1 MLCRTGSGGVLM
13 KFLLLAWLLFA
24 AAGASAAA
32 SDDDFIAARDAY
44 RDGDAAKLQQ
54 LAPEFRGSLL
64 EPYITYYQ
72 LKLNLDTDDPTA
84 IRRFLA
90 RPQDTPLIDKLRG
103 EWLKQLGQNQQ
114 WATFDKEY
122 LYLKNGDTELRCYA
136 LLSRLHTQKKE
147 ALRAA
152 RELWL
157 SGDSQPASCGD
168 LFDAALAAGA
178 ISSQDVWTRLR
189 LALESGN
196 ITLAR
201 QLAAKLPQ
209 KEAPDTVSL
218 NRAYNDP
225 ERYLIRAHLKK
236 ASRGQRAVALFA
248 LQRLALQLPDLAYRR
263 WRRIATYFP
272 RPEQRYFYAWLGYE
286 AARDHNP
293 HALEWYRRAG
303 DEPLN
308 EQQLAWR
315 VRAALRV
322 QNWHEVLH
330 GIDSMPQEQR
340 HRTAWR
346 YWKARA
352 LRALGYKA
360 RARTLFVGLSGQ
372 YDFYGQLAAEELGS
386 PPGAAMIS
394 ADYVPGKK
402 EVAEIEAMPGIRRAE
417 ALYSMDMRN
426 DALQE
431 WSWAIRNMDDK
442 HLLAAAEVA
451 RLHGIYDRAIGT
463 AERTTQVHD
472 FNLRYLAPYRAEL
485 EPHLRDSGLDEA
497 WVYGLMRQESR
508 FVTQARS
515 GVGAA
520 GLMQIM
526 PATARWVARK
536 LGMKD
541 FRHALVH
548 ELDTNLRLGT
558 YYLKTVLSQFDNNAV
573 LASTAYNAGPSRARQ
588 WLGDKPLE
596 GAIYIETIPFNETR
610 HYVKKVMSNT
620 VYYAKLFGQPIESL
634 KQRLGTIAPRDSDAR

>member
-1 MLCRTGSGGVLM
+1 M
-13 KFLLLAWLLFA
+13 KFLLLAWLSFA
-24 AAGASAAA
+24 AAGAFAAA
-32 SDDDFIAARDAY
+32 SDDDFIAARDAF
-44 RDGDAAKLQQ
+44 RNGDAAQLQR

-84 IRRFLA
+84 IRQFLA
-90 RPQDTPLIDKLRG
+90 RPQDTPLIDRLRG

-114 WATFDKEY
+114 WAAFDREY
-122 LYLKNGDTELRCYA
+122 LYLKNGDTELSCYA
-136 LLSRLHTQKKE
+136 LQSRRRTQEKA

-152 RELWL
+152 RELWF
-157 SGDSQPASCGD
+157 SGDSQPASCGV
-168 LFDAALAAGA
+168 LFDAALAAGI
-178 ISSQDVWTRLR
+178 ISTQDVWQRLR
-189 LALESGN
+189 LTLEAGN
-196 ITLAR
+196 VSLAR
-201 QLAAKLPQ
+201 QLAGKLPE
-209 KEAPDTVSL
+209 KEAPSTVSL

-225 ERYLIRAHLKK
+225 ERYLARARLKK
-236 ASRGQRAVALFA
+236 ANRGQRTVALFA

-263 WRRIATYFP
+263 WQRIAAYFP
-272 RPEQRYFYAWLGYE
+272 ESERRYFYSWLGYE
-286 AARDHNP
+286 AARDHDP

-315 VRAALRV
+315 VRAALRI

-330 GIDSMPQEQR
+330 GIDAMPQEQR

-352 LRALGYKA
+352 LQALGYKSKA
-360 RARTLFVGLSGQ
+360 RALFVGLSGE

-386 PPGAAMIS
+386 APGAAMSS
-394 ADYVPGKK
+394 ADYQPGEK
-402 EVAEIEAMPGIRRAE
+402 EIAQIEAMPGIRRAE
-417 ALYSMDMRN
+417 ALYRMDMRN

-431 WSWAIRNMDDK
+431 WSWAIRDLDDK

-451 RLHGIYDRAIGT
+451 RRHGIYDRAIGT
-463 AERTTQVHD
+463 AERTTQLHD
-472 FNLRYLAPYRAEL
+472 FNLRYLAPYRTEL
-485 EPHLRDSGLDEA
+485 EPHIRDSGLDEA

-508 FVTQARS
+508 FVTQAKS

-548 ELDTNLRLGT
+548 ELDTNLKLGT
-558 YYLKTVLSQFDNNAV
+558 YYLKTVLSRFDNNAV

-588 WLGDKPLE
+588 WRGDKPLE
-596 GAIYIETIPFNETR
+596 GAIYIETIPFDETR
-610 HYVKKVMSNT
+610 HYVRKVMSNT
-620 VYYAKLFGQPIESL
+620 VYYAKLFGQPVESL
-634 KQRLGTIAPRDSDAR
+634 KQRLGVIAPKDADAR

>member
-1 MLCRTGSGGVLM
+1 M
-13 KFLLLAWLLFA
+13 KFLLLAWLLFV

-32 SDDDFIAARDAY
+32 SDDDFIAARDAF
-44 RDGDAAKLQQ
+44 RNGDAAQLQR
-54 LAPEFRGSLL
+54 LAPDFRGSLL

-72 LKLNLDTDDPTA
+72 LKLNLDTDDPAA
-84 IRRFLA
+84 IRQFLA

-114 WATFDKEY
+114 WATFDREY
-122 LYLKNGDTELRCYA
+122 LYLKNGDTELSCYA
-136 LLSRLHTQKKE
+136 LQSRRRTQEKE

-152 RELWL
+152 RKLWL
-157 SGDSQPASCGD
+157 SGDSQPASCGV
-168 LFDAALAAGA
+168 LFDAARVAGI
-178 ISSQDVWTRLR
+178 ISTQDVWQRLR
-189 LALESGN
+189 LALEAGN
-196 ITLAR
+196 VSLAR
-201 QLAAKLPQ
+201 QLAGKLPQ
-209 KEAPDTVSL
+209 KEAPGTVSL

-225 ERYLIRAHLKK
+225 ERYLVRAHLKK
-236 ASRGQRAVALFA
+236 ANRGQRAAALFA

-263 WRRIATYFP
+263 WRRIARYFP
-272 RPEQRYFYAWLGYE
+272 KEEQRYFYAWLSYE

-303 DEPLN
+303 HEPLN
-308 EQQLAWR
+308 QQQLAWR

-322 QNWHEVLH
+322 QNWHEVLR
-330 GIDSMPQEQR
+330 GIEAMPQEQR

-352 LRALGYKA
+352 LRALGNKA
-360 RARTLFVGLSGQ
+360 RARTLLVGLSGE

-386 PPGAAMIS
+386 TPGAAMTS
-394 ADYVPGKK
+394 ADYVPGAT
-402 EVAEIEAMPGIRRAE
+402 EVAQIESMPGIRRAE
-417 ALYSMDMRN
+417 ELYRMGMRN

-431 WSWAIRNMDDK
+431 WSWAIRDLDDK

-451 RLHGIYDRAIGT
+451 RRHGIYDRAIGT
-463 AERTTQVHD
+463 AERTTQLYD
-472 FNLRYLAPYRAEL
+472 FNLRYLAPYRTEL
-485 EPHLRDSGLDEA
+485 EPHIRDSGLDEA

-515 GVGAA
+515 GTGAA

-541 FRHALVH
+541 FRHALVR
-548 ELDTNLRLGT
+548 ELDTNLKLGT
-558 YYLKTVLSQFDNNAV
+558 YYLKTVLSRFDNNAV

-588 WLGDKPLE
+588 WRGDKPLE
-596 GAIYIETIPFNETR
+596 GAIYIETIPFDETR
-610 HYVKKVMSNT
+610 HYVRKVMSNT
-620 VYYAKLFGQPIESL
+620 VYYAKLFGQPVESL
-634 KQRLGTIAPRDSDAR
+634 KQRLGVIAPRDTDAK